1 MRVRY
6 SVTVM
11 AGVALEISLWE
22 IDQGIEDEDREW
34 KRVSLSAEMGI
45 LSCQVRDRK

>member
-11 AGVALEISLWE
+11 AGEALVVSIHNECGGYGRMGRW
-22 IDQGIEDEDREW
+22 GKNREW

-45 LSCQVRDRK
+45 

>member
-11 AGVALEISLWE
+11 AGEALVVSIHFVFGGYWRM
-22 IDQGIEDEDREW
+22 GCWGKNREW

-45 LSCQVRDRK
+45 